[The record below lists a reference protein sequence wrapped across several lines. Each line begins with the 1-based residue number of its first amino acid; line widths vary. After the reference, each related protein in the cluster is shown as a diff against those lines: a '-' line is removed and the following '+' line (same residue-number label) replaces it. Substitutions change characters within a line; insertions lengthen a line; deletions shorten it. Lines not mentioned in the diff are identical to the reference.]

1 MSLPIAP
8 ATSMLSS
15 SPPQNA
21 PGGESAQARAD
32 EKASVRKMGM
42 NWGDNALTAPHT
54 AAKRAPTID
63 RSKVNPQIVEAA
75 DGMEAMFLDYLMK
88 VMRQTVPKNDM
99 DLESPATDI
108 YRGMLDSEYAKTA
121 AHAGGVGLSDTIIA
135 YMAPESYTLPK
146 GQMNAPTGE
155 KARRTGGTQ

>member
-8 ATSMLSS
+8 ATQGLSS
-15 SPPQNA
+15 SSPQ
-21 PGGESAQARAD
+21 STQAQDRAD
-32 EKASVRKMGM
+32 ERISQRKAAQLDDNSLTMLTQPVRR
-42 NWGDNALTAPHT
+42 APH
-54 AAKRAPTID
+54 ID
-63 RSKVNPQIVEAA
+63 RSKIDPKIVEAA

-88 VMRQTVPKNDM
+88 TMRQTVPKNDM

-146 GQMNAPTGE
+146 GQMNAPSGDQST
-155 KARRTGGTQ
+155 RRTGGTQ